1 MVTKADA
8 QAEKTAIDILAFQK
22 YRMITQAI
30 DQSISENSQQQILKS
45 IIFSG
50 IILVLLIVFII
61 LVNKLYYFL
70 DNKIHVGSHDW
81 LSKIRI
87 REYQLLTT
95 RRQIILLHNL
105 NAIFRYGMIVFLFI
119 LALFITSYLLP
130 WTKGYSLIFL
140 GFILKPIK
148 DFLVSLWQFIP
159 NLFAIIVIVFITRM
173 VLRFFRFLKTE
184 IEAGEIRIRGFF
196 PEWASPVFDIVRFL
210 AWAFTVIMLWPYLPG
225 SDSKIFQGVSV
236 FIGLLVS
243 ITSASILGNLMS
255 GFSLTFIRAFKPG
268 DRIRVGDVT
277 GDVVEKTLAVTK
289 VKTIKN
295 EIVTIPNSKITS
307 SEVIN
312 YSTLAPVDG
321 LILHTTV
328 TIGYDAPWGQ
338 VHQLLIEAAKETRLV
353 LQEPEPFVLQTRL
366 DDFYVAYQINAYT
379 RDSNSVAIILSELH
393 QNIQKTFFSAGVE
406 IMSPHYSSLRDGNRV
421 AMPDEN
427 LSPDYNPPEF
437 GVHLKK
443 D

>member
-1 MVTKADA
+1 
-8 QAEKTAIDILAFQK
+8 
-22 YRMITQAI
+22 
-30 DQSISENSQQQILKS
+30 
-45 IIFSG
+45 
-50 IILVLLIVFII
+50 
-61 LVNKLYYFL
+61 
-70 DNKIHVGSHDW
+70 
-81 LSKIRI
+81 
-87 REYQLLTT
+87 
-95 RRQIILLHNL
+95 
-105 NAIFRYGMIVFLFI
+105 MIVFLFI

-184 IEAGEIRIRGFF
+184 IEACEIRIRGFF